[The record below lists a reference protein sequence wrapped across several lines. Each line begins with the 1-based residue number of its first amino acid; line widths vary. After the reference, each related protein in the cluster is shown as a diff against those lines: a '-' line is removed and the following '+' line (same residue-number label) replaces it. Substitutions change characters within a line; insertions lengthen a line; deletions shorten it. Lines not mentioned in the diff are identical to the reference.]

1 MHYAEQ
7 VFGKRAK
14 QSGMAEE
21 RQKSI
26 GITIDICRRLGEYLE
41 KSHKKIS
48 PPLYALSPFCA
59 TLISLMLTHYSLLR
73 HNSQKSHDNLATST
87 IRTNV
92 PATTDVVPC
101 VFYCLT
107 VGCIRA

>member
-7 VFGKRAK
+7 VWAKRAK

-41 KSHKKIS
+41 KSHKKIY
-48 PPLYALSPFCA
+48 PPAVRFTSVLCNAHKLNA
-59 TLISLMLTHYSLLR
+59 YSLLK

-107 VGCIRA
+107 VGCVRT